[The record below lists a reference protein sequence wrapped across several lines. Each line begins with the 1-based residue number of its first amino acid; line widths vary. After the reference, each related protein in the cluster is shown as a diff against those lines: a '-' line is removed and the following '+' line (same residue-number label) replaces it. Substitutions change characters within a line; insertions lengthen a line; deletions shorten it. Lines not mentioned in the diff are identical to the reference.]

1 LTRGGLRKTIR
12 EGVATPEIEFIKGA
26 SPAFKKRSLTA
37 PQRRKRHGDLRHALQ
52 FHRPSASQYQRHSQE
67 SGGGKQ
73 AAAQAG
79 VTVKEVLWLQ
89 GQYDLLVISESSD
102 EVTSAAFALNILK
115 QGNLRGQ
122 TLRAITA
129 AEMEKILEKTIYQKQ

>member
-1 LTRGGLRKTIR
+1 MAKMGQYVGMRRARWGQP
-12 EGVATPEIEFIKGA
+12 GVKNVP
-26 SPAFKKRSLTA
+26 
-37 PQRRKRHGDLRHALQ
+37 LQ
-52 FHRPSASQYQRHSQE
+52 PH
-67 SGGGKQ
+67 SGGNAMATYVTLYNFTDQALRNIKDSLKRAEAAKQ

-79 VTVKEVLWLQ
+79 LTVKEILWLQ

-102 EVTSAAFALNILK
+102 EVTAAAFSLNILK

-129 AEMEKILEKTIYQKQ
+129 AEMETILEKVG